1 MHRRVQG
8 NVSMNGKG
16 NRLSRLREEK
26 GFSVIELLIVVAI
39 VIILT
44 AAAVFTLT
52 PQRRAYRTDDAAG
65 QVTNLLR
72 DAYQRALTQRQT
84 MRVQID
90 RANMLVKIID
100 ENKLPIGDEIEVRS
114 EKLSSEVSLSQPAAG
129 AGLLNPPQA
138 PYNYPAAAYANNL
151 WEARFRSDG
160 SVVDA
165 AGNPL
170 SATLFFSLANMKS
183 SESNLIRAVTLFG
196 PSGSVRVWRFTGQSF
211 DAGAN

>member
-1 MHRRVQG
+1 MIVSGNKQSRRRDA
-8 NVSMNGKG
+8 N
-16 NRLSRLREEK
+16 

-65 QVTNLLR
+65 QVTNFLR
-72 DAYQRALTQRQT
+72 DAYQRALSQRQT
-84 MRVQID
+84 MRVEID
-90 RANMLVKIID
+90 RANMMITIID
-100 ENKLPIGDEIEVRS
+100 ENRLLVGDEIEVRRA
-114 EKLSSEVSLSQPAAG
+114 KLNDEISLNQPAVA
-129 AGLLNPPQA
+129 AGLVTAPPA
-138 PYNYPAAAYANNL
+138 PYTYPIAGYANDL

-165 AGNPL
+165 AGNSL
-170 SATLFFSLANMKS
+170 SATLFFSLINMNDS
-183 SESNLIRAVTLFG
+183 DSNLIRAVTLFG
-196 PSGSVRVWRFTGQSF
+196 PSGSVRVWRYSGVSF